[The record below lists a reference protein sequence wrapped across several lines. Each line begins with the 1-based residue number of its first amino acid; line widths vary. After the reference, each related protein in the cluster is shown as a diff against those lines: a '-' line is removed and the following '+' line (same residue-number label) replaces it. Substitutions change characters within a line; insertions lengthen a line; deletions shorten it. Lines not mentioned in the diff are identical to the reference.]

1 MLELFFFLENGEK
14 ARWGFINIVYNCH
27 KNIAKKMGQWQL
39 LQFFVFNILLVL
51 RCATS
56 DIDKNTGYGKILLK
70 DHPCLIEC

>member
-1 MLELFFFLENGEK
+1 
-14 ARWGFINIVYNCH
+14 
-27 KNIAKKMGQWQL
+27 MGQWQL

-70 DHPCLIEC
+70 DHPCVIEC